1 MSNWIDGVHH
11 VALKPT
17 KDQYEKTV
25 EFYTQILGMEV
36 KRSWGDPQHP
46 CMMVSCGDNS
56 CMEILNGE
64 AAAVPTGSLDHLAFA
79 TTKVDELIE
88 RVREAGYEIAYEP
101 YDTDAIGAP
110 IHIAFCYGPI
120 GEYIEFFWEK

>member
-1 MSNWIDGVHH
+1 MI
-11 VALKPT
+11 
-17 KDQYEKTV
+17 
-25 EFYTQILGMEV
+25 
-36 KRSWGDPQHP
+36 
-46 CMMVSCGDNS
+46 SCGDNS
-56 CMEILNGE
+56 CLEILPGDE
-64 AAAVPTGSLDHLAFA
+64 AVSRGGALAHLAFA